1 MTTLLDPGELSV
13 PEPPTRRRPPTA
25 ALVVVAVMVL
35 AVIAG
40 LGAVALAR
48 GGSEPT
54 VPRSPA
60 VEVAFGVRITSVTVT
75 GDGGLVDLRFVV
87 LDPSKAAALMASR
100 DLAPRLAA
108 DHDGEVVFLPAMT
121 MHRPMTA
128 GRTYFMLYRNTGGI
142 IRSGHEIAILVGNDS
157 RISHVVPG

>member
-1 MTTLLDPGELSV
+1 MTTLLEQGELSV
-13 PEPPTRRRPPTA
+13 PEPPPRRQLPLA
-25 ALVVVAVMVL
+25 AVVVVAVVAL

-48 GGSEPT
+48 GDSSPT
-54 VPRSPA
+54 VPRSA
-60 VEVAFGVRITSVTVT
+60 DVEAAFGVRVTSVTVT
-75 GDGGLVDLRFVV
+75 GDGGLVDLRFIV
-87 LDPSKAAALMASR
+87 LDPSKAAALMADQ
-100 DLAPRLAA
+100 DLAPRLAT

-142 IRSGHEIAILVGNDS
+142 IRSGHEIAILVGNDL
-157 RISHVVPG
+157 RIRHVVPG